1 MRHDLF
7 SYYHQGLTNN
17 YCANGFEKSRHIR
30 PVAREDRLLRLLP
43 FLVYPCLARDG
54 LRALAFCDRSF
65 GARKKSAAA
74 AAGSRRPEAGGIRRE
89 QVVLWLKEVRVTIY
103 RASVPCL
110 RANVSNNALT
120 HIRHRT

>member
-7 SYYHQGLTNN
+7 SYYHQGLTND

-65 GARKKSAAA
+65 GARKKNAAA
-74 AAGSRRPEAGGIRRE
+74 AAGGIRLE
-89 QVVLWLKEVRVTIY
+89 QVVPL
-103 RASVPCL
+103 AS
-110 RANVSNNALT
+110 R
-120 HIRHRT
+120 HINHHHGHPHQTQKST